1 MGYDSADSSL
11 FKRGKDSQS
20 LQTALL
26 VEMVLRV
33 CRVAAD
39 GWGGGCQ
46 EIGALFSHKYQ
57 NTCII
62 LSVLEILYV
71 PEMLIVQ
78 GCWGG

>member
-11 FKRGKDSQS
+11 FKRGKSSQS

-39 GWGGGCQ
+39 GWGGD
-46 EIGALFSHKYQ
+46 ARK
-57 NTCII
+57 
-62 LSVLEILYV
+62 
-71 PEMLIVQ
+71 
-78 GCWGG
+78 